1 MSNDKPLKMD
11 MSMEEALIRFA
22 NVTKEELADQN
33 QSDDA
38 IIPEGKAQLALFNGK
53 EIRQIFHN
61 DEWYFSAVDMI
72 GAIVDTDRPQKYWSE
87 LKKQLIDKECFFQL
101 SEKIG
106 QLRMQSQDGKAR
118 KTDAVNT
125 ETMFRIVQSIP
136 SPKAEPFKRWLAK
149 VGYERIKEIQNPEIA
164 IKRAMM
170 TYKAKGYDD
179 KWIKSRVQT
188 IVSRKELTSE
198 WSKWGIKEGLQYAL
212 LTDAISQETFDLK
225 TKQHKEYKGL
235 KDSHALRE
243 HMTPLELALTMLGET
258 ATVEFA
264 KNTNAQGFNENE

>member
-11 MSMEEALIRFA
+11 MNMEEALIRFA

-198 WSKWGIKEGLQYAL
+198 WSKRGIKEVFNMLCL
-212 LTDAISQETFDLK
+212 LMLYLK
-225 TKQHKEYKGL
+225 K
-235 KDSHALRE
+235 R
-243 HMTPLELALTMLGET
+243 LT
-258 ATVEFA
+258 
-264 KNTNAQGFNENE
+264 